1 MKEELRIYG
10 VECYFTQPNASE
22 GDYSFKDYDNEEISN
37 LSDEEF
43 MKTAVGNGYVWSLDY
58 FLRDLEAH
66 NFGAKAVVTR
76 ENMQFRAYLI
86 DTTDENEAPIRV
98 DSDQLLMRV
107 EDVGYSL

>member
-1 MKEELRIYG
+1 MKAELRIYG
-10 VECYFTQPNASE
+10 VECYFTQPNADK
-22 GDYSFKDYDNEEISN
+22 GDYSFKDYDNEEIAN

-43 MKTAVGNGYVWSLDY
+43 MKTAERNSYVWSLDY

-66 NFGAKAVVTR
+66 NFGASNVVTR

-86 DTTDENEAPIRV
+86 DTTDENEAPIRM
-98 DSDQLLMRV
+98 DEDQLLMRV